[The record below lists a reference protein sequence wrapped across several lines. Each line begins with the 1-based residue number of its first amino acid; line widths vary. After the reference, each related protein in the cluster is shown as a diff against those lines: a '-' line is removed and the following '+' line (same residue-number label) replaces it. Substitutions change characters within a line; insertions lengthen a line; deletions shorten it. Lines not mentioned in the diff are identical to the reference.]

1 MNETINVNLEKMS
14 VLLMIVRICSS
25 EEVYDGRLAGFLYD
39 GVCSCFCMY
48 VCLYGNLYL
57 YY

>member
-39 GVCSCFCMY
+39 GVCSCFC
-48 VCLYGNLYL
+48 V
-57 YY
+57 